1 MCIAK
6 LLWFNFFLNLKFSK
20 PCSMIFFNCFNLISS
35 TYISNNNSSLTVGF
49 QLIGKETKLFLPMGL
64 ILGRFLQRN
73 KGSEV

>member
-1 MCIAK
+1 MHSEVAVVQ
-6 LLWFNFFLNLKFSK
+6 FFLESK
-20 PCSMIFFNCFNLISS
+20 IFQTMHYDFFYCFNLISS
-35 TYISNNNSSLTVGF
+35 TYVSNNNSSLTVGF